1 MPKIFQAI
9 DNLDLKDNG
18 DRPTAIGMKSGV
30 GVEYVELT
38 KPLQLLG
45 KVEVYLQDMIDT
57 MQTTLRDIAT
67 KSFGNQKK
75 MGRK

>member
-9 DNLDLKDNG
+9 QNLDLKESG

-30 GVEYVELT
+30 GVEYVSLT

-45 KVEVYLQDMIDT
+45 KVEIYLQDMIDS
-57 MQTTLRDIAT
+57 MQSTLRDIAT
-67 KSFGNQKK
+67 KSFENQKK
-75 MGRK
+75 M